1 MDGQRI
7 ESEQSPSAKG
17 FLCKKADGSYT
28 VEAAFIVPIILGIAF
43 VIMYVLFLLHDK
55 AMLQANLDNVIFL
68 LAEGEEIEKKDYGK
82 YISKALW
89 LVDVQEIEIKN
100 KKSVVSGKVKADAHL
115 GIPVLTYF
123 INGKQEIILSESYYK
138 IQPELVIR
146 FGNEIFRKKEEEGG
160 R

>member
-68 LAEGEEIEKKDYGK
+68 LAEGEEI
-82 YISKALW
+82 
-89 LVDVQEIEIKN
+89 
-100 KKSVVSGKVKADAHL
+100 
-115 GIPVLTYF
+115 
-123 INGKQEIILSESYYK
+123 
-138 IQPELVIR
+138 
-146 FGNEIFRKKEEEGG
+146 
-160 R
+160 